1 MEEYVFSREPR
12 LYKRVCPSIGQSV
25 GPSVRPL
32 VGNANF
38 RRAVTRRVYELV
50 YVNFEKNKACT
61 GSPTNQRP
69 SRITLTNQ
77 RPERERASQKNMRS
91 ALGARPTQIESMY
104 NY

>member
-1 MEEYVFSREPR
+1 MGPKREFSAGGDKTANDVF
-12 LYKRVCPSIGQSV
+12 
-25 GPSVRPL
+25 
-32 VGNANF
+32 
-38 RRAVTRRVYELV
+38 RVYELV

-91 ALGARPTQIESMY
+91 ALGARPTQIESKD